1 MNKKFKQTK
10 IGRIPTD
17 WEVLE
22 VVDIGKVITGTTP
35 STGVNEYW
43 GEGYPF
49 VTPSDFSE
57 SKYVHETER
66 YVTEEGIEKGKLIP
80 KDSVMVT
87 CIASVGEV
95 AMASKQCI
103 TNQQVNTIICNE
115 KVDSHF
121 IYYTMLYNKPV
132 LKRWAG
138 ITTSPIIK
146 KSLFEQFPLTL
157 PQFSKQ
163 QKIAEILGS
172 VDEAIQKVDET
183 IEKIERLKKGL
194 MQELLTKGIG
204 HTEFKD
210 TEIGRIPKDWELVKL
225 GDERY
230 FRINKESIDPTHD
243 IQNDKFL
250 YIDIES
256 IEGDTGVIKRIK
268 EIMRRDT
275 PSRARRVIHH
285 NDVIMST
292 VRPYLKAFALVPEEY
307 DNQICSTG
315 FAVLSC
321 KEEILPHYL
330 LYMLFSN
337 TVIEQCNRMMVGGQY
352 PALNKSQVTRIKIPL
367 SPLSEQKEIA
377 EILFSFDK
385 KLETLHY
392 QKEKYKKIKKGLMN
406 DLLTG
411 RRRVKV

>member
-1 MNKKFKQTK
+1 
-10 IGRIPTD
+10 
-17 WEVLE
+17 
-22 VVDIGKVITGTTP
+22 VV
-35 STGVNEYW
+35 
-43 GEGYPF
+43 
-49 VTPSDFSE
+49 
-57 SKYVHETER
+57 R
-66 YVTEEGIEKGKLIP
+66 
-80 KDSVMVT
+80 
-87 CIASVGEV
+87 
-95 AMASKQCI
+95 
-103 TNQQVNTIICNE
+103 
-115 KVDSHF
+115 
-121 IYYTMLYNKPV
+121 
-132 LKRWAG
+132 
-138 ITTSPIIK
+138 
-146 KSLFEQFPLTL
+146 
-157 PQFSKQ
+157 
-163 QKIAEILGS
+163 
-172 VDEAIQKVDET
+172 
-183 IEKIERLKKGL
+183 
-194 MQELLTKGIG
+194 
-204 HTEFKD
+204 
-210 TEIGRIPKDWELVKL
+210 L

-230 FRINKESIDPTHD
+230 FKINKESIDPTHD

-268 EIMRRDT
+268 EIIGGDA

-330 LYMLFSN
+330 LYMLFSK

-352 PALNKSQVTRIKIPL
+352 PALNKSQVTRIEIPI

-385 KLETLHY
+385 KLETLHH
-392 QKEKYKKIKKGLMN
+392 QKEKYNKIKKGLMN

-411 RRRVKV
+411 RRRVEV